1 MAAKVRQNVASSCQF
16 GQYIYGIET
25 KYLKRIF
32 RFFFR
37 FHRGHKLVGHT
48 SSLVSND
55 MKAGGG
61 RSLRRIFPSKKYK
74 ITRSQSMG
82 GGGVIIDRASKGSV
96 SSKGGSFQPTLHT
109 GNEVIYESNL
119 LLLNVGHKESGVY
132 SCVPSSGLPNATVK
146 LHVLKGR

>member
-1 MAAKVRQNVASSCQF
+1 
-16 GQYIYGIET
+16 
-25 KYLKRIF
+25 
-32 RFFFR
+32 
-37 FHRGHKLVGHT
+37 
-48 SSLVSND
+48 
-55 MKAGGG
+55 
-61 RSLRRIFPSKKYK
+61 
-74 ITRSQSMG
+74 MG

-146 LHVLKGR
+146 LHVLRGR